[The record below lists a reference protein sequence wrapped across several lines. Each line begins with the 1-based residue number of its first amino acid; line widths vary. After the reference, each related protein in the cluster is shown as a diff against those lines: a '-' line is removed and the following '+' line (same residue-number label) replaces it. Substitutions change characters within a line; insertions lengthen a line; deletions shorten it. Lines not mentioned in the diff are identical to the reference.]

1 MKRYERWVYL
11 CLGICVGCLLTVGG
25 LLLMEM
31 LTDWEALKQADPVSD
46 VIAAPGASAGGG
58 DAAQQGL
65 TEGPRLRI
73 AEEPQVYTYEDM
85 EQDLRTMQ
93 QMYPELMTVESMG
106 RTLDGR
112 ELYHV
117 VIGEATAEKRVL
129 IHAGIHARE
138 YVTSQLVMKQ
148 MADFLDRLQRNESYG
163 GLTYAELMERC
174 ALHIVPMVNPDGIAL
189 SQQGLSGVRTQEA
202 WNSVLKIALEDEEK
216 AEGQY
221 LREWK
226 SNMNGVDL
234 NRNFD
239 ALWEEY
245 SDRVGRPSSM
255 RYKGESPGCEPESA
269 ALIRL
274 TEAQEFDRTISYHAQ
289 GSEIYWYFGQDGEVY
304 EATKAFGE
312 RIAAATGYR
321 LAEKSSKLDP
331 AGYKDW
337 AISKLG
343 IPSLT
348 IEVGRDTTPVPAQQF
363 PRIWQENRCVW
374 QEALL
379 DCVENE

>member
-1 MKRYERWVYL
+1 
-11 CLGICVGCLLTVGG
+11 
-25 LLLMEM
+25 
-31 LTDWEALKQADPVSD
+31 
-46 VIAAPGASAGGG
+46 
-58 DAAQQGL
+58 
-65 TEGPRLRI
+65 
-73 AEEPQVYTYEDM
+73 
-85 EQDLRTMQ
+85 
-93 QMYPELMTVESMG
+93 
-106 RTLDGR
+106 
-112 ELYHV
+112 
-117 VIGEATAEKRVL
+117 
-129 IHAGIHARE
+129 
-138 YVTSQLVMKQ
+138 
-148 MADFLDRLQRNESYG
+148 
-163 GLTYAELMERC
+163 MERC

-255 RYKGESPGCEPESA
+255 RYKGGSPGCEPESA